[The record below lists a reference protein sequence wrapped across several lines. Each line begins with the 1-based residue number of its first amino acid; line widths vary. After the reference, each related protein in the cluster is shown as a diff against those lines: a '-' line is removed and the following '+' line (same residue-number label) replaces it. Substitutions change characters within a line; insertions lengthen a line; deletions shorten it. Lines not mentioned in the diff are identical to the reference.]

1 MKTVAKRQE
10 SFMRAILLV
19 LLFSF
24 LIVSGQVLWKLAID
38 KNGGLINRDYTAI
51 QNFWNLLLSPYM
63 LFGIGIYMF
72 ATVFWMYLLG
82 EYEYSFIYPMSSM
95 TFVMSLFFASYVFDE
110 EITLYKIIG
119 VLIIIL
125 GVFIVTK
132 GK

>member
-1 MKTVAKRQE
+1 MI
-10 SFMRAILLV
+10 RAILLV

-24 LIVSGQVLWKLAID
+24 LIVTGQVLWKLAID
-38 KNGGLINRDYTAI
+38 KNGGLINSDSTNI
-51 QNFWNLLLSPYM
+51 QNILNLLLSPYM
-63 LFGIGIYMF
+63 LCGVVIYIC

-119 VLIIIL
+119 VLVIML

>member
-1 MKTVAKRQE
+1 M
-10 SFMRAILLV
+10 MRAILLV

-24 LIVSGQVLWKLAID
+24 LIVTGQVLWKLAID
-38 KNGGLINRDYTAI
+38 KNGGLINSDSTNI
-51 QNFWNLLLSPYM
+51 QNIFNLLSSPYM
-63 LFGIGIYMF
+63 LSGVVIYMC

-110 EITLYKIIG
+110 EITLFKIIG
-119 VLIIIL
+119 VLIIML

>member
-1 MKTVAKRQE
+1 MI
-10 SFMRAILLV
+10 RAVLLV

-24 LIVSGQVLWKLAID
+24 LIVTGQVLWKLAID
-38 KNGGLINRDYTAI
+38 KNGGLINSDSTNI
-51 QNFWNLLLSPYM
+51 QNILNLLLSPYM
-63 LFGIGIYMF
+63 LSGVVIYMC

-119 VLIIIL
+119 VLVIML

>member
-1 MKTVAKRQE
+1 MI
-10 SFMRAILLV
+10 RAVLLV

-24 LIVSGQVLWKLAID
+24 LIVTGQVLWKLAID
-38 KNGGLINRDYTAI
+38 KNGGLINSDSTNI
-51 QNFWNLLLSPYM
+51 QNILNLLLSPYM
-63 LFGIGIYMF
+63 LCGVVIYMC

-119 VLIIIL
+119 VLVIML